1 MSLNIPPRMSLKGYT
16 AYTEAQDFQDL
27 YLHNSSTRH
36 TSFPFFFHLFLYLFL
51 HAITSRQCLMI
62 ILYFIL
68 FVYFSKATHQ
78 TSNQGNKTSPLA
90 FAPLRNCVP
99 IAQILFIYL
108 FILFL
113 FFHYQIYLPLQSL
126 YPFIISYSQQPTYFS
141 SFNDQHVKPIL
152 QKKKLFIFFNDHTF
166 LLHLLKSDFLQ

>member
-108 FILFL
+108 FIYL
-113 FFHYQIYLPLQSL
+113 FF
-126 YPFIISYSQQPTYFS
+126 FS
-141 SFNDQHVKPIL
+141 SFTIRFTYLCKAYIHSSSPIANS
-152 QKKKLFIFFNDHTF
+152 QPIF
-166 LLHLLKSDFLQ
+166 LLSMTNT